1 MCLAL
6 GTKLQAELFLHTFSA
21 RLLQRDNLFLAISEL
36 IERDIYDTT
45 ILVQQASVMRQRIEQ
60 SINVNEEY
68 HYLHLKDM
76 LKNVINNKEKLASI
90 DGGFVS
96 QPVPVNASLESEYIP
111 ISIYHTRTME
121 ESCKQLISFPDDLSD
136 YHRFLNIPTFSD
148 LVLAIESYDFTTVI
162 TNLRRNLDS
171 FNMCS
176 SQYSGFLNDVK
187 AWTIHVHPAYDEPG
201 TGFIYEE
208 VAAPMLKQINW
219 YEANVLN
226 PYKKNEVTKLQLR
239 DQLTDYQITDL
250 VTNAETLQN
259 AITSHFCKTMRD
271 LVSAIQAELQTNYTK
286 ALRFLANFQS
296 YLPNKQHFYRA
307 RAQKMLILRIPTAA
321 FETSEILSF
330 PILENETW
338 KVWPPYM
345 DIQYFVDNQ
354 IGIVFKNI
362 DVSLFNVIEDEI
374 TSLDGRL
381 HDYVNSINTYLQS
394 LKSNLDSLRARSVV
408 NDEFVL

>member
-1 MCLAL
+1 MLW
-6 GTKLQAELFLHTFSA
+6 TVLQTELFL
-21 RLLQRDNLFLAISEL
+21 LAFVPAFYKEIICSLPFSEL

-45 ILVQQASVMRQRIEQ
+45 ILVQQTSVMRQSIEQ
-60 SINVNEEY
+60 SININEEY

-96 QPVPVNASLESEYIP
+96 QPVLVNASLESEYIP
-111 ISIYHTRTME
+111 SSIYQTRTME
-121 ESCKQLISFPDDLSD
+121 ESCKQLISFPEDLSD
-136 YHRFLNIPTFSD
+136 YHRFLNILTLSD
-148 LVLAIESYDFTTVI
+148 LVFAIGSYDFTAVI
-162 TNLRRNLDS
+162 ANLHRNLDS

-208 VAAPMLKQINW
+208 VAAPILKQINW

-226 PYKKNEVTKLQLR
+226 PYRKNEVTKLQLR
-239 DQLTDYQITDL
+239 DQLTDNQITDL

-259 AITSHFCKTMRD
+259 AITSQFSNTMRD

-296 YLPNKQHFYRA
+296 YLPNRQDFYRA
-307 RAQKMLILRIPTAA
+307 RAKNMLIWRIPTAA

-330 PILENETW
+330 PIVENETW
-338 KVWPPYM
+338 RVWPPHM
-345 DIQYFVDNQ
+345 DIEYFVDNH
-354 IGIVFKNI
+354 ISNVFKTI
-362 DVSLFNVIEDEI
+362 DVSLFDVIEDKI
-374 TSLDGRL
+374 TSLDGKL
-381 HDYVNSINTYLQS
+381 NDYVNSINTYLQS
-394 LKSNLDSLRARSVV
+394 LKSDLDILRAQSVV